1 MGGSQRT
8 APKISPSWARALAG
22 RGGQRRSGARRRL
35 AAPASGMDAGVRM
48 AEKTAAAVAFVLFAA
63 AGESA

>member
-1 MGGSQRT
+1 MGGSLQM
-8 APKISPSWARALAG
+8 APKISPSWARAPSGG
-22 RGGQRRSGARRRL
+22 RGQRRSGARWRL

-48 AEKTAAAVAFVLFAA
+48 AEKTAGAAAFALFAA